1 MTENVKIKA
10 NSTYFKNT
18 IVHVYKQSVSKY
30 DYQQSSYLAC
40 DIEDMVGDS
49 VGENCFGCCQR
60 DSPPLGTMSGLSWAL
75 FRDVV
80 PWARPVTRGE
90 PEGEEEEQEG
100 DPPIP
105 LL

>member
-1 MTENVKIKA
+1 
-10 NSTYFKNT
+10 
-18 IVHVYKQSVSKY
+18 
-30 DYQQSSYLAC
+30 
-40 DIEDMVGDS
+40 MVGDT

-90 PEGEEEEQEG
+90 PEREEEEQEG